1 MESKIQSKLI
11 KQLESKGYYVLKLS
25 VTNKPGIPDLVALP
39 KDCNAIFI
47 EVKDVGKK
55 PRKLQKY
62 RMKELSDIGIKT
74 FVYDGS
80 WSLYSGLSDESNP

>member
-80 WSLYSGLSDESNP
+80 WSLYSGLSDESNS